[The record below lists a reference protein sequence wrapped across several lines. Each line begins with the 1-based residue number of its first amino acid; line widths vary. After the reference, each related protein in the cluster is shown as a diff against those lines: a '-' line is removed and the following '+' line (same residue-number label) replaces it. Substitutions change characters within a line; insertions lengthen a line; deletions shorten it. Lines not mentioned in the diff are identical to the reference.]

1 VEEGGEG
8 GQGNSPHPVD
18 CPQEHL
24 GVSHL
29 FDIIGWCFSS
39 CNAEHPQTVPTEDGE
54 DNIVLSEN
62 GARGGGDGG
71 ASKKIHTSEQRS
83 YLFVGFSVARP
94 NFCACEP
101 PIFEPES
108 FPINSINL
116 P

>member
-29 FDIIGWCFSS
+29 FDIIGWCLSS
-39 CNAEHPQTVPTEDGE
+39 CNAEHPQTVSTEDGE

-71 ASKKIHTSEQRS
+71 VVGLHVVVEDLKVVLDAIGESPDDQETEDESVEDKDHHRDTS
-83 YLFVGFSVARP
+83 
-94 NFCACEP
+94 
-101 PIFEPES
+101 
-108 FPINSINL
+108 
-116 P
+116 